1 MTKFA
6 ANLSMLFTE
15 AEFMQRFKLAAKNG
29 FKAVEYM
36 FPYDFPAQSIKQ
48 ELDENKLTQVLFN
61 LPAGDWNGGERG
73 IACLPERQKEF
84 QEGVKS
90 N

>member
-15 AEFMQRFKLAAKNG
+15 AEFMQRFKLAAQNG

-36 FPYDFPAQSIKQ
+36 FPYDF
-48 ELDENKLTQVLFN
+48 
-61 LPAGDWNGGERG
+61 
-73 IACLPERQKEF
+73 
-84 QEGVKS
+84 
-90 N
+90 